1 MFRLKNTPPPLGLG
15 AHIRLAIHLYKRRP
29 GIRQIESARE
39 RDSTRMRKKRRER
52 VCVRARAREREREKK
67 RKGAREGDSESG
79 RKREG
84 EKERK
89 RESARA
95 RGSLGGISVNG
106 NFLMGALFL
115 DQCNTDNMG
124 RLSTRGS
131 LR

>member
-15 AHIRLAIHLYKRRP
+15 AHVRLAIHLYKRRP
-29 GIRQIESARE
+29 GIRQIDSVRE
-39 RDSTRMRKKRRER
+39 RDSTRVREKRRER
-52 VCVRARAREREREKK
+52 ACVRVRAREREREERK
-67 RKGAREGDSESG
+67 RRERGREGERESE

-95 RGSLGGISVNG
+95 RGSLGGISVKG

-115 DQCNTDNMG
+115 DQCNTDNKG
-124 RLSTRGS
+124 RLFTRV
-131 LR
+131 